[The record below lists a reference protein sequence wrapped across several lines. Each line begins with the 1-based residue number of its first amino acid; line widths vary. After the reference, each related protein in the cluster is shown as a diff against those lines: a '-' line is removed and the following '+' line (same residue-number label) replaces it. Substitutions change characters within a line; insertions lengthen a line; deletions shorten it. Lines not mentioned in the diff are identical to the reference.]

1 MKKFIIYLF
10 VVFAST
16 YLTVNAQ
23 TLKFGHIDSQK
34 LLELMP
40 QRDSA
45 MKVLQKEYDDTQQI
59 LDGMQVELNKKY
71 QKYLESS
78 DSLSSI
84 AKKTKEQEMQDLQQ
98 RIQNYQQTAQD
109 ELQKRET
116 SLFNPIMDKA
126 KKLIEEVAKE
136 NQLIYVFDTSAGVV
150 LYQSD
155 KSIDILPLVK
165 KKLGIL

>member
-1 MKKFIIYLF
+1 MKKFIISLF
-10 VVFAST
+10 IVFATT
-16 YLTVNAQ
+16 YLAVNAQ

-109 ELQKRET
+109 ELQKKET
-116 SLFNPIMDKA
+116 ALFNPIMDKA
-126 KKLIEEVAKE
+126 KK
-136 NQLIYVFDTSAGVV
+136 
-150 LYQSD
+150 
-155 KSIDILPLVK
+155 
-165 KKLGIL
+165 